1 MSIWGYTIQFLLG
14 IFTINELGNALLTSQ
29 CKGILVGYSWD
40 MNRNG
45 DIQYWDI
52 IWSVITHTHS
62 VTASWKIFELAME
75 VLLLGK
81 SSRCMF
87 DERRV
92 TTFRDNI

>member
-1 MSIWGYTIQFLLG
+1 MGLYHPVFVG

-52 IWSVITHTHS
+52 IWSVITHTHTVS
-62 VTASWKIFELAME
+62 QLA
-75 VLLLGK
+75 GK
-81 SSRCMF
+81 SS
-87 DERRV
+87 
-92 TTFRDNI
+92 N